1 MSKYKN
7 RKVTIDGQTF
17 DSMREYNRWCELK
30 LLERAGEITGLKRQ
44 VRLEILPKQVV
55 DGKVAERAAY
65 YVADFTYK
73 EKGKPVI
80 EDCKG
85 FATDVYR
92 LKRKLVLAKYGV
104 QIRET

>member
-1 MSKYKN
+1 MNKYHNK
-7 RKVTIDGQTF
+7 KIEVDGERF
-17 DSMREYNRWCELK
+17 DSRKEYNRWCELK
-30 LLERAGEITGLKRQ
+30 LLERAGEITELKRQ

-73 EKGKPVI
+73 EKGEPVI

-85 FATDVYR
+85 YMTDVYR